1 MIRPLVLSALLPA
14 ALGAAR
20 LQGQQRV
27 TVQPEGRVDVLAARR
42 TAVQGGV
49 GVNVPAG
56 RSVRLELVGA
66 AGASTIGGDAG
77 FSTRLDGIA
86 RYLLDPDFV
95 SRWGAYGGGGL
106 GARYDRGAGWRG
118 VLIALIGLEGPRWG
132 GVVPFVEVGYGG
144 GARVGAGVRR
154 AVAERR

>member
-1 MIRPLVLSALLPA
+1 VIRAVVPSALLLA

-27 TVQPEGRVDVLAARR
+27 RVQPEGRVDVLAARR
-42 TAVQGGV
+42 TAVHGGI
-49 GVNVPAG
+49 GVNLPAG
-56 RSVRLELVGA
+56 RSVRLELVSA
-66 AGASTIGGDAG
+66 VGASTVGGNTG
-77 FSTRLDGIA
+77 FSTRLEGVA

-132 GVVPFVEVGYGG
+132 GVVPFVEAGYGG
-144 GARVGAGVRR
+144 GARVGAGVRM
-154 AVAERR
+154 AVADRR